1 MRYLKR
7 GEGDRFHYRRG
18 VPDYLR
24 DQVGQREW
32 KTTIH
37 APSLREA
44 EALARLLASE
54 HDALIFDHR
63 AKTMVG
69 RADADVAATRARLSK
84 VYKNGAAPHKAERA
98 HDAAFARKL
107 TALDA
112 AMPNGGAIWAETQSA
127 DLRLQCL
134 EGELRILELA
144 RDGQTTVSFS
154 PCELAAFDLIVKPTF
169 YKQLSLT
176 HDLSPLL
183 DKFTAR
189 ELVARIA
196 ALKLEI
202 ARARQLLDTNAS
214 ISPLLG
220 LSPHTQ
226 EVPVADDDPHNPRLL
241 IATEAW
247 LSSQRQSAE
256 TARKYRAYIRR
267 LVEFVEDIPV
277 RELRKKQINDF
288 LLYLEALPDS
298 NRLAAQD
305 RGRLSMAEMIAQR
318 RNWLD
323 ANLEAEPEDWPLI
336 TIATVNKHLECIKA
350 LLAWVGSDQDDFTNV
365 ARDVRRRKE
374 KRSRAEYDVRSFKP
388 EELSRILEG
397 ADACWGV
404 GSDMW
409 WLIRLALLT
418 GARMEELCQL
428 ARDNVREIDGILVI
442 EINAGAFT
450 ERNKKLR
457 RTLKNSMSERLIPVH
472 PWLIEKGFQNF
483 ATTGAGPR
491 IFSTFRSSSERYGRN
506 PTKAFSRLLRDTL
519 KVTDRR
525 VRFHSFRHGFI
536 TALHNASV
544 MQAQVNALAGH
555 ARAKGA
561 AGRYIDELEVP
572 VLYEAVARVRLL

>member
-44 EALARLLASE
+44 EAQARLLASE
-54 HDALIFDHR
+54 HDAIIFDHR
-63 AKTMVG
+63 SKTIVG
-69 RADADVAATRARLSK
+69 RADADVAATRARLSQA
-84 VYKNGAAPHKAERA
+84 YKKGAAPHKAERA
-98 HDAAFARKL
+98 HEAAFARKL
-107 TALDA
+107 AALDA
-112 AMPNGGAIWAETQSA
+112 AMPNGKAIWAKTQSA
-127 DLRLQCL
+127 DLRLKYL

-144 RDGQTTVSFS
+144 RDGRSDKSFS
-154 PCELAAFDLIVKPTF
+154 SCELAAFNLIVKPIF
-169 YKQLSLT
+169 HKQLSLT

-183 DKFTAR
+183 DKFSAR
-189 ELVARIA
+189 ELVARISS
-196 ALKLEI
+196 LKTEI
-202 ARARQLLDTNAS
+202 GLARKILDENAPV
-214 ISPLLG
+214 SPLLG
-220 LSPHTQ
+220 LEPPKKPTATS
-226 EVPVADDDPHNPRLL
+226 VDDPHNPRLL
-241 IATEAW
+241 TATQAW
-247 LSSQRQSAE
+247 LSSQKQSAE

-267 LVEFVEDIPV
+267 LVEFVGDIPV

-298 NRLAAQD
+298 NRLAAHD
-305 RGRLSMAEMIAQR
+305 RGRLSMAQMIAQR
-318 RNWLD
+318 RKWLD
-323 ANLEAEPEDWPLI
+323 ANPDAEPEDWPLV

-374 KRSRAEYDVRSFKP
+374 TRSRAEYDVRPFKP
-388 EELSRILEG
+388 EELARILEG
-397 ADACWGV
+397 ADASWGV

-418 GARMEELCQL
+418 GARIEELCQL
-428 ARDNVREIDGILVI
+428 ARDNVREIDGIFVI
-442 EINAGAFT
+442 EINAGSFT
-450 ERNKKLR
+450 ERGKKLR

-472 PWLIEKGFQNF
+472 PWLIDKGFQKF
-483 ATTGAGPR
+483 ATGNGPR
-491 IFSTFRSSSERYGRN
+491 IFSTFRSSGERYGRN

-572 VLYEAVARVRLL
+572 VLYDAVARVRLL